1 MDSKYRD
8 RDRDRDRMSY
18 ADRLRGGHSQPQ
30 PKPERPDIGNE
41 EQVRRLKRAMER
53 SAAEV
58 IRCQNCGH
66 QQHAE
71 VAFIGPRSTCDKCG
85 TFLHSCRHCQH
96 FDTASRFQC
105 KKPVTAAIGDKWKAN
120 DCSFFEPRLVLDATG
135 RRLEGKMS
143 NNPKNAFD
151 ALFKKP

>member
-1 MDSKYRD
+1 MDKYRD
-8 RDRDRDRMSY
+8 RDRDRDR
-18 ADRLRGGHSQPQ
+18 DRERKDRPAAPPQ
-30 PKPERPDIGNE
+30 RPDIGNE

-85 TFLHSCRHCQH
+85 TALHSCRHCQY
-96 FDTASRFQC
+96 FDSAARFQC
-105 KKPVTAAIGDKWKAN
+105 RKPVPAAIGDKWAAN
-120 DCSFFEPRLVLDATG
+120 ECTAFEPRLVLDATG
-135 RRLEGKMS
+135 RRLEGRAA

-151 ALFKKP
+151 ALFKK